1 MKNEHVIICFISQQF
16 LAQTSLAFCSVPWR
30 LQQEPIPRPLLNRRV
45 KIRRLLLNRMVFQQS
60 LAMKM
65 VLFLIEH
72 ADADPAQNNPAVA
85 AEHALV
91 NVLLQQAVLAD
102 LQWKCRRNRLAL
114 HDEAPE
120 LLQWPIKEEPDDPV
134 DLIDKWP
141 TWREYIAMHKDAHKL
156 VGPGVIA
163 LTGAQS
169 ASVEP
174 SQLPKSAPPFSQ
186 LDCISEDM

>member
-1 MKNEHVIICFISQQF
+1 
-16 LAQTSLAFCSVPWR
+16 
-30 LQQEPIPRPLLNRRV
+30 
-45 KIRRLLLNRMVFQQS
+45 
-60 LAMKM
+60 MKM

-163 LTGAQS
+163 LIGAQS
-169 ASVEP
+169 PSKRGAEPASKECSTV
-174 SQLPKSAPPFSQ
+174 LPVGFHK
-186 LDCISEDM
+186 